1 MCQPS
6 SPRCTFLTFG
16 AYPFRLFAF
25 HYFARSR
32 PSIASTS
39 FALDLIPCRN
49 HVSWSWHYCHDI
61 HLLCSQTTI
70 YKKQKTKMS
79 LASSPDFQI
88 RPEDKAFDM
97 LFPADDPPTNSFDEY
112 LNENCDFD
120 DGDNKETFDD
130 F

>member
-1 MCQPS
+1 MHIPHIFQCLEHPFVCLPFTILLAWDPPLLVIHLRLIS
-6 SPRCTFLTFG
+6 SL
-16 AYPFRLFAF
+16 A
-25 HYFARSR
+25 
-32 PSIASTS
+32 
-39 FALDLIPCRN
+39 RN
-49 HVSWSWHYCHDI
+49 HVSRSWHHCHDI